1 MPLFLIERGFA
12 EQIDPSAID
21 VRALGEVNDRCGVRW
36 LYSFLSAD
44 KRKTYCL
51 YESDSEESIREAARN
66 AGLPAD
72 VIIELSGQLT
82 PGEASVRL
90 SAAE

>member
-1 MPLFLIERGFA
+1 MALFLIERTFA
-12 EQIDPSAID
+12 Q
-21 VRALGEVNDRCGVRW
+21 ALNPTAADIKAVGEVNAQAGVKW

-51 YESDSEESIREAARN
+51 YEAETAEAIREAARI

-72 VIIELSGQLT
+72 VIIELSGELR
-82 PGEASVRL
+82 PEAF
-90 SAAE
+90 AA

>member
-1 MPLFLIERGFA
+1 MALFLIERNFA
-12 EQIDPSAID
+12 QALNPTAADIK
-21 VRALGEVNDRCGVRW
+21 ALGEVNAQAGVKW

-51 YESDSEESIREAARN
+51 YEAETPEAIREAARI

-72 VIIELSGQLT
+72 VIIELSGELR
-82 PGEASVRL
+82 PEAFV
-90 SAAE
+90 A

>member
-1 MPLFLIERGFA
+1 MALFLIERNYA
-12 EQIDPSAID
+12 QAIDPSAADIK
-21 VRALGEVNDRCGVRW
+21 ALGEVNDQAGIKW

-51 YESDSEESIREAARN
+51 YEAETAEAIREAARV

-72 VIIELSGQLT
+72 MIVELSGELR
-82 PGEASVRL
+82 PEAFVG
-90 SAAE
+90 

>member
-1 MPLFLIERGFA
+1 MALFMIERNYA
-12 EQIDPSAID
+12 EQLDPSAADIK
-21 VRALGEVNDRCGVRW
+21 ALGEVNEQHRVKW

-51 YESDSEESIREAARN
+51 YEGASADAIREAARS

-72 VIIELSGQLT
+72 SIIELSGKLR
-82 PGEASVRL
+82 PEAF
-90 SAAE
+90 SA

>member
-1 MPLFLIERGFA
+1 MALFLIERNFA
-12 EQIDPSAID
+12 Q
-21 VRALGEVNDRCGVRW
+21 ALNPTAADIKAVGEVNAQAGVKW

-51 YESDSEESIREAARN
+51 YEAETAEAIREAARI

-72 VIIELSGQLT
+72 VIIELSGELR
-82 PGEASVRL
+82 PEAFV
-90 SAAE
+90 A

>member
-1 MPLFLIERGFA
+1 MALFLIERNFA
-12 EQIDPSAID
+12 HALNPTAADIK
-21 VRALGEVNDRCGVRW
+21 ALGEVNAKAGVKW

-51 YESDSEESIREAARN
+51 YEAETGEAIREAARI

-72 VIIELSGQLT
+72 VIIELA
-82 PGEASVRL
+82 GELRPEAFV
-90 SAAE
+90 A

>member
-1 MPLFLIERGFA
+1 MALFMIERNFA
-12 EQIDPSAID
+12 EAFNASVADYAAVVQI
-21 VRALGEVNDRCGVRW
+21 NDRAGVKW

-51 YESDSEESIREAARN
+51 YEASSGDAIREAARL

-72 VIIELSGQLT
+72 IVIELA
-82 PGEASVRL
+82 GELRPEALLIAS
-90 SAAE
+90 

>member
-1 MPLFLIERGFA
+1 MALFLIERTFA
-12 EQIDPSAID
+12 Q
-21 VRALGEVNDRCGVRW
+21 ALNPTAADIKAVGEVNAQAGVKW

-51 YESDSEESIREAARN
+51 YEAETAEAIREAARI

-72 VIIELSGQLT
+72 VIIELSGELR
-82 PGEASVRL
+82 PEAFV
-90 SAAE
+90 A

>member
-1 MPLFLIERGFA
+1 MIERNFA
-12 EQIDPSAID
+12 ESLNTSAADLKAIVD
-21 VRALGEVNDRCGVRW
+21 VNTLVGVKW

-51 YESDSEESIREAARN
+51 YEAESGEAIREAARR

-72 VIIELSGQLT
+72 IIIELA
-82 PGEASVRL
+82 GELRPEAIL
-90 SAAE
+90 A